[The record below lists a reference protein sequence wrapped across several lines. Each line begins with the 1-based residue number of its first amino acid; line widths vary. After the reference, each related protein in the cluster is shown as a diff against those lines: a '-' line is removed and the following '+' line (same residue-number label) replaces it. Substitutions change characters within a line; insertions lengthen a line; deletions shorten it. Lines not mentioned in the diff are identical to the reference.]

1 MKKVPTVPTFISQ
14 PLNIVFH
21 NTDVDL
27 VKTSRKL
34 GTPTRA
40 LAKILLHPHKN

>member
-27 VKTSRKL
+27 VKTSRYPNK
-34 GTPTRA
+34 GTSA
-40 LAKILLHPHKN
+40 V